1 VAVAVSGLTKSFG
14 SHVAVDD
21 LTFNVEPGFVTGFL
35 GPNGAGKST
44 AMRCMLDLDPKDSGS
59 VTFDGSRFGDID
71 QPVREVGSLL
81 DATAFD
87 PNRSARSHLRYLAA
101 SGGLPKSRVDDVLG
115 LTGLHEVSKRHV
127 GNFSLG
133 MHQRLG
139 IAAAVLGDP
148 QYLFLDEPTNGL
160 DPEGIKWVRQFLRD
174 LADDGRGILVS
185 SHLLT
190 ELELYVDHLVVIGKG
205 RMLAQGSVADLKS
218 QQQSTIT
225 VRSPDWERLVQLL
238 TQRGATCTP
247 TSSNTFEVQGVP
259 AELIGDLAALERI
272 PVHELHT
279 EDVSLEEAFLDI
291 TRDTQEY
298 KSGGAQ

>member
-1 VAVAVSGLTKSFG
+1 MAIAISGLTKKFG
-14 SHVAVDD
+14 SHTAVDD
-21 LTFNVEPGFVTGFL
+21 LSFSVELGTVTGFL

-59 VTFDGSRFGDID
+59 VIFDGSRFGDLD
-71 QPVREVGSLL
+71 QPIRTVGSLL
-81 DATAFD
+81 DSTAFD

-101 SGGLPKSRVDDVLG
+101 AGGLPKSRVDEVLG

-148 QYLFLDEPTNGL
+148 KYMFLDEPTNGL
-160 DPEGIKWVRQFLRD
+160 DPEGIKWVRQFLREM
-174 LADDGRGILVS
+174 ADEGRGILVS

-205 RMLAQGSVADLKS
+205 RMLAQGSVHDLKG
-218 QQQSTIT
+218 QQVATVT
-225 VRSPDWERLVQLL
+225 VRAPEWVRLTELL

-247 TSSNTFEVQGVP
+247 TVSNTFEVDGVP
-259 AELIGDLAALERI
+259 AELIGDLAALEHI
-272 PVHELHT
+272 AVHELHT
-279 EDVSLEEAFLDI
+279 EEVTLEAAFLDI
-291 TRDTQEY
+291 TRSSQEY

>member
-1 VAVAVSGLTKSFG
+1 MAIAVSGLTKKFG
-14 SHVAVDD
+14 SHAAVDD
-21 LTFNVEPGFVTGFL
+21 LSFSVEPGTVTGFL

-44 AMRCMLDLDPKDSGS
+44 AMRCMLELDPKNSGS
-59 VTFDGSRFGDID
+59 VLFDGSRFGDLD
-71 QPVREVGSLL
+71 QPIRTVGSLL

-87 PNRSARSHLRYLAA
+87 PNRSARSHLRFLAA

-127 GNFSLG
+127 GHFSLG

-148 QYLFLDEPTNGL
+148 KYMFLDEPTNGL
-160 DPEGIKWVRQFLRD
+160 DPEGIKWVRQFLREM
-174 LADDGRGILVS
+174 ADEGRGILVS
-185 SHLLT
+185 SHLLS

-205 RMLAQGSVADLKS
+205 RMLAQGSVQELKG
-218 QQQSTIT
+218 QQLATIT
-225 VRSPDWERLVQLL
+225 VRAPERERLTELL

-247 TSSNTFEVQGVP
+247 TASNTFEVQGVP
-259 AELIGDLAALERI
+259 AELIGDLAALEHI
-272 PVHELHT
+272 AVHELHT
-279 EDVSLEEAFLDI
+279 EEVTLEAAFLDI
-291 TRDTQEY
+291 TRESQEY

>member
-1 VAVAVSGLTKSFG
+1 MAVVVSDLTKSFG

-21 LTFNVEPGFVTGFL
+21 ISFSVEPGTVTGFL

-44 AMRCMLDLDPKDSGS
+44 AMRCMLGLDVKDSGS
-59 VTFDGSRFGDID
+59 VTFDGSRIGDID
-71 QPVREVGSLL
+71 QPIREVGSLL
-81 DATAFD
+81 DSTAFD

-148 QYLFLDEPTNGL
+148 KYILLDEPTNGL
-160 DPEGIKWVRQFLRD
+160 DPEGIKWVRQFLREM
-174 LADDGRGILVS
+174 ADDGRGILVS
-185 SHLLT
+185 SHLLS
-190 ELELYVDHLVVIGKG
+190 ELELYVDHLIVIGKG
-205 RMLAQGSVADLKS
+205 RMLAQGSVSDLKG
-218 QQQSTIT
+218 QQQSAVT
-225 VRSPDWERLVQLL
+225 VRAPEWERLIELL

-247 TSSNTFEVQGVP
+247 TVSSTIEVRGVP
-259 AELIGDLAALERI
+259 AELVGDLAALEHI
-272 PVHELHT
+272 AVHELHT
-279 EDVSLEEAFLDI
+279 ETVTLEDAFLDI
-291 TRDTQEY
+291 TKETQEY
-298 KSGGAQ
+298 KSGGGQ

>member
-1 VAVAVSGLTKSFG
+1 MAVAVSGLTKSFG

>member
-21 LTFNVEPGFVTGFL
+21 LTFNVEPGTVTGFL

-59 VTFDGSRFGDID
+59 VTFDGSRFVDID

-81 DATAFD
+81 DAAAFD

-174 LADDGRGILVS
+174 MADDGHGILVS

-238 TQRGATCTP
+238 TQRGATCSP

-291 TRDTQEY
+291 TRESQEY
-298 KSGGAQ
+298 QSGGAQ

>member
-1 VAVAVSGLTKSFG
+1 MAIAISGLTKKFG
-14 SHVAVDD
+14 SHTAVDD
-21 LTFNVEPGFVTGFL
+21 LSFSVEPGTVTGFL

-59 VTFDGSRFGDID
+59 VIFDGSRFGDID
-71 QPVREVGSLL
+71 QPIRTVGSLL
-81 DATAFD
+81 DSTAFD
-87 PNRSARSHLRYLAA
+87 PNRSARSHLRFLAA
-101 SGGLPKSRVDDVLG
+101 AGGLPKSRVDEVLG

-148 QYLFLDEPTNGL
+148 QYMFLDEPTNGL
-160 DPEGIKWVRQFLRD
+160 DPEGIKWVRQFLREM
-174 LADDGRGILVS
+174 ADEGRGILVS

-205 RMLAQGSVADLKS
+205 RMLAQGSVQELKG
-218 QQQSTIT
+218 QQVATVT
-225 VRSPDWERLVQLL
+225 VRAPEWVRLTELL
-238 TQRGATCTP
+238 IQRGATCTP
-247 TSSNTFEVQGVP
+247 TVSNTFEVDGVP
-259 AELIGDLAALERI
+259 AELIGDLAALEHI
-272 PVHELHT
+272 AVHELHT
-279 EDVSLEEAFLDI
+279 EKVTLEAAFLDI
-291 TRDTQEY
+291 TRSSQEY

>member
-1 VAVAVSGLTKSFG
+1 MAIAVSGLTKKFG
-14 SHVAVDD
+14 SHTAVDD
-21 LTFNVEPGFVTGFL
+21 LSFSVETGTVTGFL

-44 AMRCMLDLDPKDSGS
+44 AMRCMLDLDPKNSGS
-59 VTFDGSRFGDID
+59 VLFDGSRFGDLD
-71 QPVREVGSLL
+71 QPIRTVGSLL

-148 QYLFLDEPTNGL
+148 EYLFLDEPTNGL
-160 DPEGIKWVRQFLRD
+160 DPEGIKWVRQFLREM
-174 LADDGRGILVS
+174 ADEGRGILVS

-205 RMLAQGSVADLKS
+205 RMLAQGSVHDLKG
-218 QQQSTIT
+218 QQVATIT
-225 VRSPDWERLVQLL
+225 VRAPEWERLIELL

-247 TSSNTFEVQGVP
+247 TVSNTFEVQGVP
-259 AELIGDLAALERI
+259 AELIGDLAALEHI
-272 PVHELHT
+272 AVHELHT
-279 EDVSLEEAFLDI
+279 VEVTLEAAFLDI
-291 TRDTQEY
+291 TQESQEY

>member
-21 LTFNVEPGFVTGFL
+21 LTFNVEPGTVTGFL

-71 QPVREVGSLL
+71 RPIREVGSLL

-87 PNRSARSHLRYLAA
+87 PSRSARSHLRYLAA
-101 SGGLPKSRVDDVLG
+101 SGGLPRTRVDDVLG

-174 LADDGRGILVS
+174 MADDGRGILVS
-185 SHLLT
+185 SHLLS

-205 RMLAQGSVADLKS
+205 RMLAQGSVADLKG

-225 VRSPDWERLVQLL
+225 VRSPDWERLVQRL

-247 TSSNTFEVQGVP
+247 TSANTFEVQGVP

>member
-1 VAVAVSGLTKSFG
+1 MAIAVNGLTKSFG

-21 LTFNVEPGFVTGFL
+21 LSFTVEPGTVVGFL

-44 AMRCMLDLDPKDSGS
+44 AMRCMLDLDPKDSGT
-59 VTFDGSRFGDID
+59 VTFDGSRFRDIE
-71 QPVREVGSLL
+71 QPIREVGSLL

-115 LTGLHEVSKRHV
+115 LTGLHDVAKRHV

-148 QYLFLDEPTNGL
+148 QYMFLDEPTNGL

-174 LADDGRGILVS
+174 MADEGRGILVS

-205 RMLAQGSVADLKS
+205 RMLAQGSVADLKG

-225 VRSPDWERLVQLL
+225 VRSPDWERLVELL
-238 TQRGATCTP
+238 VQRGATCTP
-247 TSSNTFEVQGVP
+247 TVSNTFEAKGVP
-259 AELIGDLAALERI
+259 AEMIGDLAALEQI

-279 EDVSLEEAFLDI
+279 EDVSLEEAFLEI
-291 TRDTQEY
+291 TRDSQEY
-298 KSGGAQ
+298 QSGSVK